1 MENNEQFSERIRLL
15 RTSLNLTQS
24 VFAKKIGLSQ
34 NTITKYENGLRS
46 PNNIVVN
53 SICREYCV
61 NEEWLRTGK
70 GEMFNKD
77 SQLEIQ
83 LGKLAADPDEF
94 KRALVNNICKL
105 SDEEW
110 ETLKKIV
117 LSTCEDINK
126 NKRDR

>member
-1 MENNEQFSERIRLL
+1 MNERIKQI
-15 RTSLNLTQS
+15 RTYLNLNMETFGKQLGVTCS
-24 VFAKKIGLSQ
+24 AISRLEKGKVNPSNQI
-34 NTITKYENGLRS
+34 
-46 PNNIVVN
+46 VN

-70 GEMFNKD
+70 GEIFNKD
-77 SQLEIQ
+77 SQLEFQ

-126 NKRDR
+126 K

>member
-1 MENNEQFSERIRLL
+1 MNYLINDRIMAIIEELHLTYASFGEGIGVTRSTISKIKSHSIKVSEQIIVAIC
-15 RTSLNLTQS
+15 S
-24 VFAKKIGLSQ
+24 V
-34 NTITKYENGLRS
+34 
-46 PNNIVVN
+46 
-53 SICREYCV
+53 YCV

-126 NKRDR
+126 NKRDS